1 MIVTDIQACFAIGAL
16 YADLAA
22 PLLAATTKP
31 ESFAGS
37 DVYARFRHRVLLYPA
52 LFLGPSATLFMLAWP
67 GWESQYLGSAFVDT
81 AGSPFHAALFAA
93 FLFLL
98 AAGAWFGNWL
108 GFKWVLAGARRRLR
122 ALYLGIL
129 AATVALVVLRWPAFV
144 HLGSVQAFDQNPDQ
158 LPFIWNDAVF
168 FISFLALTS
177 YCAAPLL
184 VWWIRLRKQVA
195 ALEFRGATERSPRG
209 DSPS

>member
-67 GWESQYLGSAFVDT
+67 GWESQYLNPAFANAAD
-81 AGSPFHAALFAA
+81 SPFHAALFGA

-108 GFKWVLAGARRRLR
+108 GFRWVLSGARRRLR
-122 ALYLGIL
+122 VLYVGIL
-129 AATVALVVLRWPAFV
+129 AATVALVAVRWPALV
-144 HLGSVQAFDQNPDQ
+144 HLGSVSAFDQDPAA
-158 LPFIWNDAVF
+158 LPFIWNDSVF
-168 FISFLALTS
+168 FVSLLALTS

-184 VWWIRLRKQVA
+184 IWWARLPKQA
-195 ALEFRGATERSPRG
+195 R
-209 DSPS
+209 